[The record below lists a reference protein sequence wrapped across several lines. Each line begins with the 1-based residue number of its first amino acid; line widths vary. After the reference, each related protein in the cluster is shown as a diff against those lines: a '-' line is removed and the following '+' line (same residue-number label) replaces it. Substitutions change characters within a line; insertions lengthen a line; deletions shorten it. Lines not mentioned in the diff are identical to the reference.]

1 MSTMTNRSTTRS
13 RTWMM
18 LIALAAVVGPA
29 APAGAQGFGVG
40 ARMAWVKSESTLVEV
55 DRVRF
60 IGGQIRLGGGRVG
73 IEVSVDRRSE
83 TLESFNQKI
92 VETPIQTSLLL
103 RLATGK
109 IQPFLLA
116 GPGWYRRRVE
126 AIDGPGDLSVS
137 TTEFGWH
144 GGGGLELRLGRR
156 VGIHG
161 DYRYTFLDFSNDNDD
176 EISIPGVGVIGK
188 LLPGHKGSMWTLGA
202 SFYF

>member
-1 MSTMTNRSTTRS
+1 MTNRTTTRP
-13 RTWMM
+13 RTWTL
-18 LIALAAVVGPA
+18 LIALAAVVGTA

-40 ARMAWVKSESTLVEV
+40 ARMAWVTSDQLVEV
-55 DRVRF
+55 DKIRF

-73 IEVSVDRRSE
+73 LEVAIDRRSE
-83 TLESFNQKI
+83 TLEAFNQKI

-103 RLATGK
+103 RMARGK
-109 IQPFLLA
+109 ISPFLLA

-126 AIDGPGDLSVS
+126 AIDGPDVSVS

-144 GGGGLELRLGRR
+144 GGVGLEARLGRR

-161 DYRYTFLDFSNDNDD
+161 DYRYTFLDFNSDDDD
-176 EISIPGVGVIGK
+176 EIGGGIVGKV
-188 LLPGHKGSMWTLGA
+188 LPGHKGSMWTLGA